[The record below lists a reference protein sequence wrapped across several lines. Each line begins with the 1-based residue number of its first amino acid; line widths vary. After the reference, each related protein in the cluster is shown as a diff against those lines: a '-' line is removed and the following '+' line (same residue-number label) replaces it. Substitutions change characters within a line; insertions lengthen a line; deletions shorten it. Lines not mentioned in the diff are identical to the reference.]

1 MLRYYN
7 CTVGVHVKKKV
18 TPGTSDKSHEHHR
31 ILKISLSRS
40 TRKARKIQ
48 ATPRH
53 GSSAPAAASWRRRAP
68 ARGVP
73 CIAGDAVVDVGVN
86 WGSQLSHPLLP
97 SSVVKMLKANSIS
110 KVKLFDADHWPVDA
124 LVDSSIEVMLRILR
138 RVPTGHQR
146 PHD

>member
-1 MLRYYN
+1 MRNFWRSLTRHVPLPSSTRDERYISR
-7 CTVGVHVKKKV
+7 
-18 TPGTSDKSHEHHR
+18 TPPNPE
-31 ILKISLSRS
+31 ISLSRS